1 MVFSSHRLRRYG
13 IAVLLSGAVLLLY
26 LAWPR
31 LQPASNDK
39 AGRTGSTADVAGANA
54 DTADATAVRA
64 TMPSVRAGAPAL
76 FEQVLAEFAANELSA
91 APLGARHFDV
101 LLQAAKNGDTRAARL
116 LHAGLSRCRLRPS
129 QEEYA
134 RLRSSIP
141 EQGASLMNRRAMDEL
156 MRDCGGYSDR
166 QLASDWEV
174 VRVGAEFGD
183 NELRVAYALL
193 DPGSERSLEARLQ
206 NRRGEQRQRALGFL
220 QQAAAQGYADA
231 YLALGD
237 AYARGL
243 GTAADPLRAAAYK
256 LAWLQQ
262 LQANGATATEI
273 ASFRASV
280 EREFAQQS
288 DNERLQASAFAQ
300 AILRG
305 ERQ

>member
-1 MVFSSHRLRRYG
+1 MFSLHRSRRG
-13 IAVLLSGAVLLLY
+13 LLAVLLPGAALLLY
-26 LAWPR
+26 LFWPPSPSR
-31 LQPASNDK
+31 PAGENTRDGAVAAAVDVHGEAAALAATGSKAQPAH
-39 AGRTGSTADVAGANA
+39 AGAQSA
-54 DTADATAVRA
+54 IER
-64 TMPSVRAGAPAL
+64 
-76 FEQVLAEFAANELSA
+76 VLADFAANEWLA
-91 APLGARHFDV
+91 APLGARHFDA
-101 LLQAAKNGDTRAARL
+101 LLQAARNGDTRAARL
-116 LHAGLSRCRLRPS
+116 LHAGLSRCRQRPS

-141 EQGASLMNRRAMDEL
+141 EQGSLMNRRAMDEL
-156 MRDCGGYSDR
+156 MRDCAGYSER
-166 QLASDWEV
+166 QLASDWDV
-174 VRVGAEFGD
+174 VRSGAEFGD

-193 DPGSERSLEARLQ
+193 DPDSGRSLEARLQ
-206 NRRGEQRQRALGFL
+206 NRRSEQRQRALGFL
-220 QQAAAQGYADA
+220 HEAAAQGYADA

-262 LQANGATATEI
+262 LQANGASAVEI

-280 EREFAQQS
+280 EREFARQN
-288 DNERLQASAFAQ
+288 DDERLQASAFAQ